1 MKMKRTVLI
10 LFHDHKI
17 KNIKEDF
24 IKNVVSVAHSALENE
39 LFMLIKTWVDVN
51 TSVNILHSKE
61 WITPSEL
68 QSLISSLDDSFTNTN
83 QISDQHDL
91 SSVLHKMADSLPYL
105 GTHLSVI
112 FIFGTTKENDLQCK
126 SFLSIAGALKR
137 LTEWHNAEV
146 IINKLTSQLP
156 ATGQKLLEMGNFR
169 LLDTLNLPSR
179 PFLGWAGSLVLMNKC
194 EGKGFVLPGYELECD
209 DWVSFLQYKL
219 SPLRCLPKKPRCNTR
234 KFVNQQISDLK
245 QHVLGRCIEILQEVD
260 LQTVPLFLFDKWTL
274 ILTVKDG
281 VSSSVINY
289 IQEMQQTGLLAR
301 LRIYNDVKEIPLCGE
316 LPNVRTEAWKERIIS
331 NYCHLIDPEEI
342 NIGYEYKYL
351 YFILLPQAPPNNA
364 SHLSVMAQVLLSP
377 YEINESIFEMFGD
390 ARFGNSSNNSA
401 HCQDLDLLK
410 TKDELYIQPD
420 RFVQLL
426 EFFTKN
432 PDSLKYTQDVLS
444 SIPKEQIEPFCDK
457 KIPYKCDDSSW
468 IRESSMSHERRILEA
483 RESVR
488 TNSQKYDSVQSS
500 ASRDDSDKNIDSW
513 DFNVLDLLQR
523 YHYLES
529 STPVAPIKVKG
540 RGLCRYESHPD
551 YSLSWPNS
559 QHLLAPDIYYYR
571 DENDLLFERMYA
583 KIRDRSN
590 DVDTGSSFISPLK
603 KKTRKT
609 AVISSSLRSSS
620 CHIKGSTESKEI
632 SFSSPSLFSFTHS
645 KHVRAPME
653 NSDSTQ
659 ENCQPSQSAVEKR
672 PRKETGIDRLK
683 RTESFTQPL
692 RVSPR
697 KLALT
702 KSASSTVLLDVESR
716 QKNCMKNQAV
726 MSEAQTKRSSDTKLH
741 VALDLPSRSRTSYRD
756 VGTAVQSRSRS
767 SNRDL
772 GLTPAV
778 HSRSSSSN
786 RDLGL
791 TPAVHSRSSSSN
803 RDLGLT
809 PTVQSRSKSSNRDVG
824 VTPAVQSRSRSGTKD
839 LGVGPD
845 AQSENRSSTQESPG
859 ASNST
864 TEKNDQKKSDRMK
877 RSQRHKLKLQAIV
890 DNVLNEKGVK
900 KGDKIFDSCARNL
913 FNVSLVLLKTFTSS
927 RNLTEEMKN
936 VVCAQVDQ
944 IISLELRRS
953 KGR

>member
-24 IKNVVSVAHSALENE
+24 IKNVAPVAHSALENE

-105 GTHLSVI
+105 GTLLSVI

-219 SPLRCLPKKPRCNTR
+219 SPLRCLPKKPICNTR
-234 KFVNQQISDLK
+234 KFVNQQISGLK

-274 ILTVKDG
+274 ILAVKDG

-331 NYCHLIDPEEI
+331 NYRHLIDPEEINIDPEEI

-351 YFILLPQAPPNNA
+351 YFILLPQAPPKNA
-364 SHLSVMAQVLLSP
+364 SHLSVMTQVLLSP

-390 ARFGNSSNNSA
+390 TRFCNSSNNSA
-401 HCQDLDLLK
+401 HCPDLDLLK

-420 RFVQLL
+420 KFVQLL

-457 KIPYKCDDSSW
+457 KIPYKCDDSSC

-483 RESVR
+483 KESVSI
-488 TNSQKYDSVQSS
+488 NSQKYDSVQSS

-620 CHIKGSTESKEI
+620 CHIKGNTESKEI

-672 PRKETGIDRLK
+672 PRKETGIERFK
-683 RTESFTQPL
+683 RTESLTQPL

-716 QKNCMKNQAV
+716 QKNCTKNQAV

-741 VALDLPSRSRTSYRD
+741 VALDLPSRSKSSNRD
-756 VGTAVQSRSRS
+756 LGLTPVVQSRSRS

-772 GLTPAV
+772 GLTPSV
-778 HSRSSSSN
+778 HSRSRSSN
-786 RDLGL
+786 RDLGV
-791 TPAVHSRSSSSN
+791 TPAVQSGSRSSN
-803 RDLGLT
+803 RDLGVT
-809 PTVQSRSKSSNRDVG
+809 PAVQSGSRSSNRDLG
-824 VTPAVQSRSRSGTKD
+824 VTPAVQSRSRGGTKD
-839 LGVGPD
+839 LG
-845 AQSENRSSTQESPG
+845 
-859 ASNST
+859 
-864 TEKNDQKKSDRMK
+864 
-877 RSQRHKLKLQAIV
+877 KLQAIV

-900 KGDKIFDSCARNL
+900 KGDKIFNSCARNL